1 MVVQEVL
8 RIGKVNKLGMWVPH
22 ELPENRK
29 NHCFEVLSSPFILN
43 NNEPFLDQIMTWCN
57 EKWILNNDQQRPV
70 QWSDWEKALEIL
82 RKAKLSPKKKS
93 HGHCL
98 VVCCWSDPLSFL
110 NPSETITPE
119 KYAQQIDD
127 IYWKLQCLRPAL
139 VNTKGSKS
147 SIWQHPT
154 TRHTTNTTQ
163 VEQIDLQSFASSAIF
178 TWPLANWLPFFQAA
192 RQFYAE
198 KMLP

>member
-82 RKAKLSPKKKS
+82 RKAKLSPKKK
-93 HGHCL
+93 
-98 VVCCWSDPLSFL
+98 VMVTVWWSATSLIHYSFL
-110 NPSETITPE
+110 NPSKTITSE
-119 KYAQQIDD
+119 KYAQQVDEM
-127 IYWKLQCLRPAL
+127 YQELWCLQLTL
-139 VNTKGSKS
+139 VNRMGPILLQDNADRMSHKQHFQSWWNWATKFCFIHHIHLTSFL
-147 SIWQHPT
+147 PT
-154 TRHTTNTTQ
+154 
-163 VEQIDLQSFASSAIF
+163 D
-178 TWPLANWLPFFQAA
+178 
-192 RQFYAE
+192 
-198 KMLP
+198 